1 MSPNPAKQ
9 MRSLL
14 EKPGV
19 VLGPGAT
26 DPFTARL
33 VKEAGFDM
41 VYMGGNATTAVRLG
55 TPDVGL
61 LTVAE
66 MADQA
71 ARIADAAEL
80 PVVVD
85 GDNGYGNA
93 MNVRRAVQLYERAGV
108 AGTHFEDQASPKKC
122 GHFAGKVLVSKEEMA
137 GKIKA
142 AVDARTNPDLLVI
155 ARTDAVSVDGFEAAL
170 ERLAAYREAGADM
183 LMLPPPITLA
193 QIEQAKSLG
202 LPQVAVLDSSGKT
215 PVVPLAELE
224 AAGVKMAIFPTAVI
238 MALIPA
244 VRNLYAAIRR
254 DGNLSGV
261 LDTLAPYGDY
271 NDILGLPAVQEL
283 EQRYARK

>member
-1 MSPNPAKQ
+1 MPQNPAKQ
-9 MRSLL
+9 LRSLL
-14 EKPGV
+14 ETPGV
-19 VLGPGAT
+19 VLGPGVT

-55 TPDVGL
+55 TPDIGL

-93 MNVRRAVQLYERAGV
+93 MNVRRAVHLYERAGV

-142 AVDARTNPDLLVI
+142 AVDARTDPDFLVI

-170 ERLAAYREAGADM
+170 ERLAAYKEAGADM

-193 QIEQAKSLG
+193 QIGQAKSLG

-215 PVVPLAELE
+215 PVVPLDDLAG
-224 AAGVKMAIFPTAVI
+224 AGVKMAIFPTAVI
-238 MALIPA
+238 MAMIPA
-244 VRNLYAAIRR
+244 IRRLYGALKR
-254 DGNLSGV
+254 DGNLAGV
-261 LDTLAPYGDY
+261 LEDLAPYGDY
-271 NDILGLPAVQEL
+271 NDILGLPAIQAL